1 MVVALVLVVVVLVAW
16 VVAGRIVGR
25 LSRTA
30 GRTDGTALAVG
41 LPPVP
46 APAESVAGASSTP
59 RAVSLA
65 ALEPKV
71 VLMPPVAVP
80 RPVRRCGNCRAVGH
94 IRPSC
99 PRLTGALP
107 LPQL

>member
-1 MVVALVLVVVVLVAW
+1 VVVALVLVLVVLVAW
-16 VVAGRIVGR
+16 VVAGRIVRR
-25 LSRTA
+25 LAPA
-30 GRTDGTALAVG
+30 GDRPDGTRLAIG

-46 APAESVAGASSTP
+46 APTTPVAGPPPASRP
-59 RAVSLA
+59 VDVS
-65 ALEPKV
+65 ALESKV

-94 IRPSC
+94 TRPSC

-107 LPQL
+107 LPHL

>member
-1 MVVALVLVVVVLVAW
+1 MVVPLVLVGFALVGW
-16 VVAGRIVGR
+16 VVAGRVVERFAALG
-25 LSRTA
+25 SRSEGA
-30 GRTDGTALAVG
+30 ALVAG

-46 APAESVAGASSTP
+46 APEP
-59 RAVSLA
+59 RPAVPS
-65 ALEPKV
+65 PVPV
-71 VLMPPVAVP
+71 VLLAPPVAVP

-94 IRPSC
+94 TRPAC